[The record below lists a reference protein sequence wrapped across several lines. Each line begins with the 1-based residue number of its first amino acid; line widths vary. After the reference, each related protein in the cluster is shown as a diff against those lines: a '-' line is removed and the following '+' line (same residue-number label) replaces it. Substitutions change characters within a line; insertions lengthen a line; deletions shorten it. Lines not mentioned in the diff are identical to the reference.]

1 MIFIMLNIN
10 SMLIELDIDMKRFLF
25 ELEMEF

>member
-10 SMLIELDIDMKRFLF
+10 SMLIELDIDMKQFLF